1 MKNSNSNA
9 GTSTKASARPDAG
22 TSSKVSALNRAAMVG
37 DKMLTVLASIIAI
50 LLITYS
56 AYAVEDSLVA
66 NHNAFVGEDLLQYR
80 PNVEKGER
88 VTFDGLRRINK
99 DVTSWLTVYD
109 TNINYP
115 VLQGKDD
122 LYYARTDIYGKAS
135 LTGAIYLSA
144 LNSPD
149 FSDQYNMIYGHHM
162 DNGAMFG
169 QVDDYLEA
177 SFLDGHR
184 TGVLITPDSV
194 YDLDVFASMPTDAY
208 EDAIYAV
215 ERHNAEPLSAT
226 LDYVRANAKV
236 YREPTSAVSKLVVL
250 STCMDTET
258 SGRAVIFAS
267 LTRRSDYDPSMF
279 GGLTD
284 RTDEI
289 GDDLTPLAGPRLHEL
304 ALLNLVCML
313 FTLYMFLPLD
323 ALLAKFGQR
332 KWIRRTLATDADER
346 VRHYRR
352 RVTIASVVELLICVA
367 SVLLFV
373 LKEDIF
379 APITI
384 VDRYTPVMILLLA
397 ACWFVDVNL
406 MESKY
411 DNKLPWDSLGG
422 KKVAV

>member
-1 MKNSNSNA
+1 MKNTN
-9 GTSTKASARPDAG
+9 
-22 TSSKVSALNRAAMVG
+22 SKVSTISKVAMVG
-37 DKMLTVLASIIAI
+37 DKLLTVLASIIAM
-50 LLITYS
+50 LMITYS

-66 NHNAFVGEDLLQYR
+66 EHNAFVGEDLLQYR
-80 PNVEKGER
+80 PNVEKGEK
-88 VTFDGLRRINK
+88 VTFDGLRKVNK
-99 DVTSWLTVYD
+99 DVNSWLTVYD

-115 VLQGKDD
+115 VVQGKDD

-144 LNSPD
+144 LNNPD

-169 QVDDYLEA
+169 QVDDFLKASYLDA
-177 SFLDGHR
+177 HR
-184 TGVLITPDSV
+184 TGVLITPTSV

-208 EDAIYAV
+208 EDAVYAV
-215 ERHNAEPLSAT
+215 EQHNAEPLSMT
-226 LDYVRANAKV
+226 LSYVRANAKV
-236 YREPTSAVSKLVVL
+236 YREPSAAVSKIVVL

-267 LTRRSDYDPSMF
+267 LTRRSGYDSSMF
-279 GGLTD
+279 EDLTG

-289 GDDLTPLAGPRLHEL
+289 GDDLTPLAGPRLHEF
-304 ALLNLVCML
+304 ALLNLACML
-313 FTLYMFLPLD
+313 FTLYMFLPVD
-323 ALLAKFGQR
+323 ALFAKFGQR
-332 KWIRRTLATDADER
+332 KWIRRTLASDAEDR

-352 RVTIASVVELLICVA
+352 RVTIASVVELVICAA
-367 SVLLFV
+367 SVVIFV

-384 VDRYTPVMILLLA
+384 IDRYTPVMILLLA

-411 DNKLPWDSLGG
+411 DNKLPWDSLWH
-422 KKVAV
+422 KKAAA